1 MDEIALLQQQLA
13 AVQQQESVLKLSDHN
28 VIDLLLKLQ
37 QLGKIQIVHTLTGK
51 QILTPLQIE
60 REIEDQVTLHGGRV
74 SLSVLQSVLNI
85 DRSYVDK
92 YVSQLAKPSKDR
104 RRSAGSLASH
114 YSVVNAGEE
123 VLTNWYLDAIMEDTN
138 ALLQENGTITMGE
151 LAQQYGFGVE
161 YMKDVVLA
169 RLGSVLHAQEKG
181 NVLYTD
187 SFVASQKAQVRGVFA
202 GITRPTFLPDVIRSY
217 RFDEKVVEDC
227 LNELIRSQVL
237 MGTLRGRDYVPYVFM
252 EAQRES
258 MYSFFQQNGYLEH
271 ARATQ
276 LQVTRPFEFLKRRF
290 PDAVPLHDC
299 VVSHALQLQVEA
311 SVEAAAT
318 DSAFVDLRTIL
329 PSAVIDKDIAL
340 LLSKSPCVARGAA
353 SEAFQLSDVF
363 AVSKAFVESCLA
375 DFKKDAETKANIA
388 ASQQRSN
395 QTVASARE
403 PSAVAQ
409 DDEDEAFDDEGAG
422 KRGGKRG
429 KKAAKVAS
437 SEGKGKRGSKASKQ
451 QEELAESKPSKG
463 GKGRKGKKGADT
475 EPSNSSAG
483 ASSKRGSSDPP
494 AVSIVPT
501 REQAAELLMKTKS
514 ALEDEEELV
523 EAILDHLEADIDS
536 IYSTALA
543 TALASVFRG
552 DASSMRELRRKF
564 EDKFDELFSLL
575 LVLEKGVHKLSLLV
589 DSKDEDAMAQLQR
602 IESHLLDTS
611 GVELASL
618 TTSFVAESGHL
629 EIEDIPSLSDEKP
642 EAAMKTL
649 SDATKKL
656 LETHLAPALVSALVR
671 MWTLATAGRRS
682 LGDFML
688 HVPVMAEA
696 VSMPLRKQ
704 DRKKERQMVFAYRH
718 EVTAALNEED
728 ATNDRAT
735 TLALAMQLF
744 FQQCTSLPAR
754 FPRSEQDLE
763 VAPVVLNAFRS
774 TLPSHVMRPLD
785 AFVALTQQ
793 LEGEEADNTP
803 SQWRDQLEV
812 VRTLVQSKDMAA
824 VSEE

>member
-13 AVQQQESVLKLSDHN
+13 AVQQQESALKLSDHN

-74 SLSVLQSVLNI
+74 SLSVLQGVLNI

-104 RRSAGSLASH
+104 RRSAGRLASH

-329 PSAVIDKDIAL
+329 PSAVNDKDIAL

-375 DFKKDAETKANIA
+375 DFKKDAEAKANIA

-395 QTVASARE
+395 QTVASA
-403 PSAVAQ
+403 PVVAQ
-409 DDEDEAFDDEGAG
+409 ENEDEAFDDEGAG

-429 KKAAKVAS
+429 KKATKEAS
-437 SEGKGKRGSKASKQ
+437 SEGKGKRGGKAGKQ
-451 QEELAESKPSKG
+451 QEELAESKPAKG

-483 ASSKRGSSDPP
+483 ASSKRGSSGPA

-523 EAILDHLEADIDS
+523 DAILDHLEADLDS

-575 LVLEKGVHKLSLLV
+575 LVLEKGVHKLSLHV

-629 EIEDIPSLSDEKP
+629 EIEDIPSLSDEKA

-656 LETHLAPALVSALVR
+656 LEMHLAPALVSALVR

-704 DRKKERQMVFAYRH
+704 DRKKERQVVFAYRH

-735 TLALAMQLF
+735 ALALAMQLF
-744 FQQCTSLPAR
+744 FQQCTGLPAR

-763 VAPVVLNAFRS
+763 VTPVVLNAFRS

-793 LEGEEADNTP
+793 LTGEEAENTP
-803 SQWRDQLEV
+803 SEWRAQLEA

-824 VSEE
+824 ASDE

>member
-13 AVQQQESVLKLSDHN
+13 AVQQQESALKLSDHN

-92 YVSQLAKPSKDR
+92 HVSQLAKPSKDR
-104 RRSAGSLASH
+104 RRIAGSLASH

-169 RLGSVLHAQEKG
+169 RLGSILHAQEKG

-202 GITRPTFLPDVIRSY
+202 GITQPTFLPDVIRSY

-276 LQVTRPFEFLKRRF
+276 LQVTRPFEFLKKRF

-318 DSAFVDLRTIL
+318 DSAFVDLRAIL
-329 PSAVIDKDIAL
+329 PSAVNDKDIAL

-353 SEAFQLSDVF
+353 SQAFQLNDVF
-363 AVSKAFVESCLA
+363 AVSKVFVESCLT
-375 DFKKDAETKANIA
+375 DFKQDASAKADIA
-388 ASQQRSN
+388 ASQQL
-395 QTVASARE
+395 TVASARE
-403 PSAVAQ
+403 QPSTAAQ
-409 DDEDEAFDDEGAG
+409 DDDDEAFDDEGAG
-422 KRGGKRG
+422 KRSGKRG
-429 KKAAKVAS
+429 KKAAKETS
-437 SEGKGKRGSKASKQ
+437 SEPKGKRGGKASKQ
-451 QEELAESKPSKG
+451 EELVESKPAKG
-463 GKGRKGKKGADT
+463 AKSRKGKKGVDS
-475 EPSNSSAG
+475 EPSNSGTG
-483 ASSKRGSSDPP
+483 ASSKRGSSDPST
-494 AVSIVPT
+494 VSIVPT
-501 REQAAELLMKTKS
+501 REQAAKLLMKTKS

-523 EAILDHLEADIDS
+523 DAILDHLASDLDS

-564 EDKFDELFSLL
+564 EDRFDELFSLL
-575 LVLEKGVHKLSLLV
+575 LVLEKGVHKLSLHV
-589 DSKDEDAMAQLQR
+589 DSKDEHAMAQLQCV
-602 IESHLLDTS
+602 ESHLLDTS

-618 TTSFVAESGHL
+618 TTSFVAESAHL
-629 EIEDIPSLSDEKP
+629 EIEDIPSLSAEKP

-656 LETHLAPALVSALVR
+656 LETHLAPALASALVR

-704 DRKKERQMVFAYRH
+704 DRKKERQVVFAYRH
-718 EVTAALNEED
+718 EVAAALNDED

-735 TLALAMQLF
+735 ALALVMQLF

-754 FPRSEQDLE
+754 FPRGEQ
-763 VAPVVLNAFRS
+763 VASVVLNAFRS
-774 TLPSHVMRPLD
+774 TLPSHVLRPLD
-785 AFVALTQQ
+785 AFAAFTQQ
-793 LEGEEADNTP
+793 LEGEDTTSSE
-803 SQWRDQLEV
+803 WRDQLET
-812 VRTLVQSKDMAA
+812 VRTLVQSKDMATA
-824 VSEE
+824 SE